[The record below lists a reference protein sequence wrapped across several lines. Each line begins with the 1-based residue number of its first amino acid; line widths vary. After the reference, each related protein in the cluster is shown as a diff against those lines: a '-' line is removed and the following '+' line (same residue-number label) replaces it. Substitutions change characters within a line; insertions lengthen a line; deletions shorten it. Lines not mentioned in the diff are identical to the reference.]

1 MTTRREIVLINK
13 NEGGPPSR
21 LDKIEKV
28 AKIVSVV
35 ALPLVVGIGGWWI
48 QDALSRRDTDQDYVE
63 LAISI
68 LSKPQDETQTD
79 LREWAA
85 SLLAETS
92 PIEIPE
98 SLRERL
104 GGGEVQLPSIPR
116 SPEFAPV
123 SELPESDP
131 RSGLL
136 GSIARFQVLTE
147 RGVGVCTSW
156 LVSAYQLLT
165 AAHCARPGGEDP
177 DAAKALFGYV
187 GSSATETAVFVD
199 LQVPATE
206 INPALDYA
214 VFVPVEGASFNG
226 FPLSVSQTGPQ
237 VGDRLFILHHPA
249 GREMSFPVHPCRVLS
264 LDGDR
269 IIHNCDTIP
278 GAGGAPLINADTL
291 QVVGMHLGSEVGEV
305 DAKYGVQMDVL
316 VKGSELLQGL
326 ADP

>member
-13 NEGGPPSR
+13 NEGGPPSL

-123 SELPESDP
+123 SVTFTTIW
-131 RSGLL
+131 RNFFSGKW
-136 GSIARFQVLTE
+136 R
-147 RGVGVCTSW
+147 
-156 LVSAYQLLT
+156 
-165 AAHCARPGGEDP
+165 
-177 DAAKALFGYV
+177 
-187 GSSATETAVFVD
+187 
-199 LQVPATE
+199 
-206 INPALDYA
+206 
-214 VFVPVEGASFNG
+214 
-226 FPLSVSQTGPQ
+226 
-237 VGDRLFILHHPA
+237 
-249 GREMSFPVHPCRVLS
+249 
-264 LDGDR
+264 
-269 IIHNCDTIP
+269 
-278 GAGGAPLINADTL
+278 AGGDIWKRSRAD
-291 QVVGMHLGSEVGEV
+291 VR
-305 DAKYGVQMDVL
+305 A
-316 VKGSELLQGL
+316 
-326 ADP
+326 